1 MKKRMALVIS
11 LAAAFC
17 ANSSWALDGEFE
29 GGFRSQLVVT
39 KCGSE
44 VETYSGYLDLND
56 DGTWALYD
64 ELSSSHDDDDDDLEL
79 LDDNGLDNDD
89 DLNDDDLP
97 ILKGTFNANKNSGP
111 INLIVDSASRDL
123 FEDELEDSS
132 GSRCG
137 DETVVTTNMVK
148 QSKLRVVVNKRGDR
162 LRYDEQNHSVVTDD
176 QGKKHNVKYKSKATL
191 VKKVTT

>member
-1 MKKRMALVIS
+1 MKKRIALFIS
-11 LAAAFC
+11 FAVSFS
-17 ANSSWALDGEFE
+17 ANSSWALNGEFE
-29 GGFRSQLVVT
+29 GAFRSQLVVT

-64 ELSSSHDDDDDDLEL
+64 ESSSSHDDDDDELED

-89 DLNDDDLP
+89 DQDDDDLP
-97 ILKGTFNANKNSGP
+97 ILRGTFNANKDSGA

-137 DETVVTTNMVK
+137 NETVVTTNMVK
-148 QSKLRVVVNKRGDR
+148 QAKLRVVVNKRGDR

-191 VKKVTT
+191 NKVIS